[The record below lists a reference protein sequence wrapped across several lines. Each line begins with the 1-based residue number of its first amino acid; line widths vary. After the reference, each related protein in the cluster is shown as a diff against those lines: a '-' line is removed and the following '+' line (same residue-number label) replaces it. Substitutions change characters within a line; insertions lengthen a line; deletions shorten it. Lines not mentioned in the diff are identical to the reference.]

1 MVIAAALSV
10 QDPRDRPLQAREAAE
25 AAHAKFNDKASEFLS
40 WLKLW
45 RWYAEQVAH
54 KGSQRKLV
62 ALLRQNFLSP
72 VRLREWHD
80 THIQLLTLVREQG
93 WRLNETDATFEQ

>member
-72 VRLREWHD
+72 VRLRDWQD
-80 THIQLLTLVREQG
+80 THIQLRQTLPEPG
-93 WRLNETDATFEQ
+93 WRPNATPATPDP